1 VADVILTVLDNPA
14 AAQALLGA
22 ARCLAGLCDAH
33 RINALLIR
41 VPPEALVLPSEEML
55 TARREA
61 DLRQA
66 EAARAQAVRAVF
78 DAWAPDLPP
87 GLTVDWVDTDGIPE
101 LVVEERGRRAD
112 WIAIERPTP
121 HDYGASWQALRA
133 AMFATDRPV
142 LIVPRHRA
150 TGFGR
155 RVAIAWHDDE
165 RATKA
170 VLAAVRCLAGCER
183 VYVLAGTREGA
194 AEPQVP
200 EILNEHGIAAELHV
214 LKMTEAPF
222 GATLLHKAHE
232 LGADMLVMGAYQHSP
247 LRELFLGG
255 VTRHVL
261 SHADLPVLL
270 RH

>member
-1 VADVILTVLDNPA
+1 
-14 AAQALLGA
+14 
-22 ARCLAGLCDAH
+22 
-33 RINALLIR
+33 
-41 VPPEALVLPSEEML
+41 
-55 TARREA
+55 
-61 DLRQA
+61 
-66 EAARAQAVRAVF
+66 
-78 DAWAPDLPP
+78 
-87 GLTVDWVDTDGIPE
+87 

-112 WIAIERPTP
+112 WIAIERPAP

-133 AMFATDRPV
+133 AMFATERPV
-142 LIVPRHRA
+142 LIVPRDCA
-150 TGFGR
+150 AGFGR

-183 VYVLAGTREGA
+183 VHVLAGTREGA
-194 AEPQVP
+194 PEPQVP
-200 EILNEHGIAAELHV
+200 EILKEHGVAAELHV
-214 LKMTEAPF
+214 LKIAEAPF
-222 GATLLHKAHE
+222 GATLLQKAHE